1 MTEAGA
7 PKFALTL
14 DGYTLGDEELRHV
27 VSIEFV
33 EALEKLDALTIQFAV
48 PTVDKWLVTEL
59 AEVGIPFQ
67 VELGYASSTTRKG
80 FGDITEVSHSVS
92 PASPWTISLTGL
104 DGLNRLKGKPRSKVW
119 EVSHNQIVESIAS
132 EHGLTPNVEGVSG
145 SAEHTFQSNVDDAIF
160 LKQLARDHNYFVRAE
175 DDVLRFGRRSIPYED
190 TVTLTWGR
198 DLEDV
203 KVRASINDLKTVVR
217 VKGRNYAQNQD
228 VAAEAATGDL
238 ENISGGELGV
248 DIADATFGEREHL
261 IDHAR
266 RNQSSSATDKAAA
279 QMQDISEKFISGSLT
294 CLGRPEACS
303 GGLVQIEGLP
313 WPFMGPFLI
322 TQATHTLE
330 PGVGYRTKLDF
341 LSNSYPPE
349 E

>member
-1 MTEAGA
+1 MTEVGA

-14 DGYTLGDEELRHV
+14 DGWTLGDEELRHV

-33 EALEKLDALTIQFAV
+33 EALEKLDALTVQFAV
-48 PTVDKWLVTEL
+48 PTVDKWLVTDI
-59 AEVGIPFQ
+59 AQVGIPFE
-67 VELGYASSTTRKG
+67 VELGYASSATRKG
-80 FGDITEVSHSVS
+80 FGDITEVSYGVS
-92 PASPWTISLTGL
+92 PSAPQTISLTGL

-119 EVSHNQIVESIAS
+119 EVAHNQIVESIAG
-132 EHGLTPNVEGVSG
+132 EHGLTPNVEGVDG
-145 SAEHTFQSNVDDAIF
+145 SSEHTFQSNVDDAIF
-160 LKQLARDHNYFVRAE
+160 LKQLARDHNYFVRVE
-175 DDVLRFGRRSIPYED
+175 DDVLRFGRRSIAYES

-203 KVRASINDLKTVVR
+203 KIRASINDLKTVVK
-217 VKGRNYAQNQD
+217 VKGRNYSQD
-228 VAAEAATGDL
+228 QSVQAEAAATNL

-248 DIADATFGEREHL
+248 DIAAATFGEREHL
-261 IDHAR
+261 LDHAR
-266 RNQSSSATDKAAA
+266 RNQSSNATDKATAE
-279 QMQDISEKFISGSLT
+279 MQDISEKFISGSLT
-294 CLGRPEACS
+294 TLGRPEACS

-313 WPFMGPFLI
+313 WPFMGPFLV